1 VLHGAA
7 GVVGSSLVWTLTASL
22 AVVAAAAAAA
32 VAAPDV
38 LEWMP
43 LDSKQ

>member
-22 AVVAAAAAAA
+22 AVVAAAAAA